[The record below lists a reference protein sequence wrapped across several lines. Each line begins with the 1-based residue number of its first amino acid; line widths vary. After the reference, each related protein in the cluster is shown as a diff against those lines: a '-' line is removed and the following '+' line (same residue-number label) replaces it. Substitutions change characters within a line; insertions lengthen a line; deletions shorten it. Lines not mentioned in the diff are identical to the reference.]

1 MGLVRFLRELF
12 MFNLFLTLIDTMV
25 VTALLSSGIPV
36 ESWAYF
42 APAVNGMS
50 LYQNALAIQQA
61 ASSGLAKLNVWAYF
75 FLLVTPSFAFAFIN
89 FVIGTFVGLPLL
101 VYNVLAAAGAPVGVQ
116 VAFVTAAAVMQ
127 GFADLWV
134 MDTLISWVIGRTPYL
149 TMLFGE

>member
-12 MFNLFLTLIDTMV
+12 MFNLFLVLIDTMV

-42 APAVNGMS
+42 APAINGMS

-61 ASSGLAKLNVWAYF
+61 ASEGAVNLSVWAWF
-75 FLLVTPSFAFAFIN
+75 FLFAYPAFAFAFIN
-89 FVIGTFVGLPLL
+89 FLIGLFVGMPLMT
-101 VYNVLAAAGAPVGVQ
+101 YNILSAAGAPIGVQ
-116 VAFVTAAAVMQ
+116 VAFVTATAIMQ
-127 GFADLWV
+127 GFADLWA
-134 MDTLISWVIGRTPYL
+134 MDALISWVIGRTPYL

>member
-1 MGLVRFLRELF
+1 MGLVRILRELF

-50 LYQNALAIQQA
+50 LYQSALAIQQA
-61 ASSGLAKLNVWAYF
+61 ASKGLVQLNVWAYF
-75 FLLVTPSFAFAFIN
+75 FLLVSPSFAFAFIN
-89 FVIGTFVGLPLL
+89 FVIGTFIGMPLL
-101 VYNVLAAAGAPVGVQ
+101 VYNVLTAAGAPVGVQ
-116 VAFVTAAAVMQ
+116 VAFVTATAIMQ

-134 MDTLISWVIGRTPYL
+134 MDTLISWVVGRTPYL